1 MLQNLENALPAQQFA
16 GPHGSGGY
24 CAQLSTLM
32 PDAAWRR
39 FSDSGLTAVAGC
51 CAPGNDGCLLLT
63 PGTGCRG
70 EGDSVADGDNPS
82 DDCMTNRR
90 FRSMF
95 ALWTVNSFNL
105 LLTGD
110 FAQLNSFVMGTWT
123 NDVSRH
129 DIAAT
134 WVAFFSRRRRY
145 RCGQVALAINQD
157 PLGVAARRID
167 NASALSPGAVLHS
180 AQEEEPAEEPERLGA
195 GLGRNVAPMMAPECG
210 GEPEDQRWTWNG
222 TSLSGVLYNAATDTW

>member
-134 WVAFFSRRRRY
+134 WVAFFSR
-145 RCGQVALAINQD
+145 CQLPSG
-157 PLGVAARRID
+157 
-167 NASALSPGAVLHS
+167 LHS
-180 AQEEEPAEEPERLGA
+180 SQDASDIVLRTGGA
-195 GLGRNVAPMMAPECG
+195 GHQPRPARGRGAAHRQRQRPQPRRGPAQRSG
-210 GEPEDQRWTWNG
+210 GG
-222 TSLSGVLYNAATDTW
+222 AC

>member
-134 WVAFFSRRRRY
+134 WVAFFSRRQRY
-145 RCGQVALAINQD
+145 RCQQ
-157 PLGVAARRID
+157 AAC
-167 NASALSPGAVLHS
+167 SSPTSWNPPARTACGAWTTTSSCPSSS
-180 AQEEEPAEEPERLGA
+180 AQRSCP
-195 GLGRNVAPMMAPECG
+195 
-210 GEPEDQRWTWNG
+210 G
-222 TSLSGVLYNAATDTW
+222 TTGPI

>member
-1 MLQNLENALPAQQFA
+1 VLQNLENALPAQQFA

-134 WVAFFSRRRRY
+134 WVAFFSRCQLPSGLHSSQDASDIVADRWRWPSTKTRSGSRRGASTTPAPSAPARSCTALRRRSLP
-145 RCGQVALAINQD
+145 RSLNGWV
-157 PLGVAARRID
+157 LGSGGMWRR
-167 NASALSPGAVLHS
+167 
-180 AQEEEPAEEPERLGA
+180 
-195 GLGRNVAPMMAPECG
+195 
-210 GEPEDQRWTWNG
+210 
-222 TSLSGVLYNAATDTW
+222 